1 MALINCPECGHQM
14 SDTAKKCPNCGYS
27 NNKFK
32 LDTAKPY
39 ILGGVIGLVGLF
51 ITILSFPVM
60 SGWGGSIDPISSEFY
75 VGCAMFLCGLIVMFI
90 GCKKLRTYL
99 NRSMLLFSGLA
110 ILCVASLIVFFL
122 SVGFDHWEPY
132 IPDTRM
138 EQTASEDNATQ
149 LSNSIENDFIGTYVY
164 NQPDNSGR
172 AEKLIITLND
182 DETAIAKATVRGEE
196 KTFYGSWS
204 RFVGNNIKLTF
215 SDAYFTWNGR
225 TTSLLDAWIDWGEA
239 INVDGSVIRDGYL
252 YANEDMAKAKNP
264 ENRVKLEKQSNIHK

>member
-32 LDTAKPY
+32 FDTIKPY
-39 ILGGVIGLVGLF
+39 MLGGVIGLVGLF

-60 SGWGGSIDPISSEFY
+60 SNWGGRVDPISSEFY

-99 NRSMLLFSGLA
+99 NRSMFLFSGLA

-122 SVGFDHWEPY
+122 SVRFYHLEPY
-132 IPDTRM
+132 NPDTRM

-149 LSNSIENDFIGTYVY
+149 LPNSIENDFIGTYVY

-204 RFVGNNIKLTF
+204 RFDGNNIKLTF
-215 SDAYFTWNGR
+215 SR
-225 TTSLLDAWIDWGEA
+225 
-239 INVDGSVIRDGYL
+239 
-252 YANEDMAKAKNP
+252 
-264 ENRVKLEKQSNIHK
+264 